1 MIDVKSISTH
11 CTRTEFVGTTVLD
24 TIGLVISGI
33 DDTLLKEMNVGTK
46 YHALGLFSSRT
57 GAAGQITAIDDAVK
71 ATNTD
76 VLSIE
81 FPRDTKGWGGH
92 GNYIVIGGND
102 VSDVRH
108 AIELALELTKKNA
121 GEAMEKIKNQN
132 GIYGCVIL
140 STCNRLEVWAS
151 VDDEVD
157 VCLYDCLCRIKG
169 ITEDSY
175 RQYFVERK
183 DQEAVEH
190 LFYLTSGLK
199 SQIIGEDQILTQ
211 VKDALNLARENFAA
225 DGVLEVLFRMAA
237 TAGKRIKTEV
247 PFSHGNPSVI
257 HQAIGFLAEKGYSL
271 RDKTCMVIGN
281 GEMGK
286 VAAQALQEA
295 GADVTVT
302 IRQYRSGVV
311 NIPLGCKRIN
321 YGDRMEYM
329 PQCDLVVSATASPNF
344 TLKEEL
350 FQGIRTK
357 DDLILIDLAVPR
369 DIEPSVGK
377 IQGVTLY
384 DMDSFRI
391 EEVPAELQENLE
403 AAGAIVREQMDEFF
417 QWLDG
422 RDLIP
427 RIQDIKD
434 EAVNDLNLRI
444 AKILKKTPMEEDDRQ
459 NLVHAV
465 DTAAGKV
472 VNKLIFG
479 LRDSLNQ
486 EIFLECVAGLEKIYE
501 E

>member
-1 MIDVKSISTH
+1 MGISMI
-11 CTRTEFVGTTVLD
+11 
-24 TIGLVISGI
+24 GI
-33 DDTLLKEMNVGTK
+33 DHNMAPVDIR
-46 YHALGLFSSRT
+46 ALF
-57 GAAGQITAIDDAVK
+57 A
-71 ATNTD
+71 
-76 VLSIE
+76 
-81 FPRDTKGWGGH
+81 F
-92 GNYIVIGGND
+92 
-102 VSDVRH
+102 
-108 AIELALELTKKNA
+108 TKKSA
-121 GEAMEKIKNQN
+121 GEAMEKIKSYK

-151 VDDEVD
+151 VDEEED
-157 VCLYDCLCRIKG
+157 VSLYDCVCQLKG
-169 ITEDSY
+169 ISDDSY
-175 RQYFVERK
+175 RNYFVERK
-183 DQEAVEH
+183 DEEAVEH

-211 VKDALNLARENFAA
+211 VKDALNLARENFAV
-225 DGVLEVLFRMAA
+225 DGVLEVLFRMAV

-257 HQAIGFLAEKGYSL
+257 HQAIQFLGQKGYSMQ
-271 RDKTCMVIGN
+271 DKTCMVIGN

-286 VAAQALQEA
+286 VAAQALREA

-302 IRQYRSGVV
+302 IRQYRSGIVS
-311 NIPLGCKRIN
+311 IPAGCKRIN
-321 YGDRMEYM
+321 YGERMEYI
-329 PQCDLVVSATASPNF
+329 PECDLVVSATASPNF
-344 TLKEEL
+344 TLRRELFEEL
-350 FQGIRTK
+350 ELSGE
-357 DDLILIDLAVPR
+357 LILIDLAVPR
-369 DIEPSVGK
+369 DIEPSIGSLEG
-377 IQGVTLY
+377 ITLY

-391 EEVPAELQENLE
+391 EEIPAELQENLE

-427 RIQDIKD
+427 RIQEIKE

-444 AKILKKTPMEEDDRQ
+444 AKILKKTQMDEEDRV
-459 NLVHAV
+459 NLVQAV

-486 EIFLECVAGLEKIYE
+486 EAFLECVAGLEKIYE